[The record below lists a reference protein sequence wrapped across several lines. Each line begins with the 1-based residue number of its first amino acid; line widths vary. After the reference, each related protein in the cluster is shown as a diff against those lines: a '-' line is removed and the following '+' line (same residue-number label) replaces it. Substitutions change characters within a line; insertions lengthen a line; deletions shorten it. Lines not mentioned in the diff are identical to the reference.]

1 MFFSVYRGFRLLWI
15 PVIISLLFLSGVSD
29 YLTDM
34 SKRDIS
40 TRKYEEKRLY
50 EVCESVFRLKITAAS
65 TQPIAHSEK
74 GGEEPAM

>member
-1 MFFSVYRGFRLLWI
+1 MFFSVYRGFRPLWI

-50 EVCESVFRLKITAAS
+50 EVSESVFRLKITVAS
-65 TQPIAHSEK
+65 TQPIARIEEA
-74 GGEEPAM
+74 GEEPAV